1 MANRRKRG
9 DGSIHLRKD
18 GRWEGRYVVGRSEK
32 GLPIT
37 KNVLAKTQAECAKK
51 AFDRE
56 LQFFMNECIQIS
68 RKCRISFVRN
78 PQNSVKVFDKWGNV
92 KYSKLQFGNRT
103 LTER

>member
-1 MANRRKRG
+1 MQ
-9 DGSIHLRKD
+9 HCFC
-18 GRWEGRYVVGRSEK
+18 SEK
-32 GLPIT
+32 
-37 KNVLAKTQAECAKK
+37 QAECAKK

>member
-1 MANRRKRG
+1 MHSLWIICAALFLFGK
-9 DGSIHLRKD
+9 
-18 GRWEGRYVVGRSEK
+18 
-32 GLPIT
+32 
-37 KNVLAKTQAECAKK
+37 QAECEKK

-78 PQNSVKVFDKWGNV
+78 PQNSVKVFDKRGNV

>member
-1 MANRRKRG
+1 METEGFREAEKRCEVSNAQPVDNLCSTVFVRKNRQ
-9 DGSIHLRKD
+9 
-18 GRWEGRYVVGRSEK
+18 
-32 GLPIT
+32 
-37 KNVLAKTQAECAKK
+37 NVQKK
-51 AFDRE
+51 AFNRE